1 MAEFTKC
8 WDCAKATTNEC
19 SWSDRLEP
27 VDGWTAI
34 PTLKSQFRMDPF
46 QSFLVID
53 CPEFKR
59 DAWNGGAMRPEE
71 YEKREGRNKAKN
83 RDHHQARG

>member
-8 WDCAKATTNEC
+8 WDCANAANNGC

-34 PTLKSQFRMDPF
+34 PTVKSQFRCAPLH
-46 QSFLVID
+46 SFLVTD

-59 DAWNGGAMRPEE
+59 DAWNGGVLRPEE
-71 YEKREGRNKAKN
+71 HEKREGRNKAKN